1 MIYSYAV
8 DAVMLY
14 LKLCFLQLS
23 NWFFLALC
31 VMSEVSVVGK
41 LVDQT
46 RIESNTV
53 VVHRNDQERT
63 LEMLYHIGDH

>member
-1 MIYSYAV
+1 
-8 DAVMLY
+8 
-14 LKLCFLQLS
+14 
-23 NWFFLALC
+23 
-31 VMSEVSVVGK
+31 MSEVSVVGK